1 MMSLNERFTWLRNNH
16 ENMIRNLR
24 ENNAVQQQA
33 SVKNR
38 RLAQQMERRPA
49 VMAALKLKKRSL
61 RQRLGQP
68 VMSSVKDRLTL
79 AGPTRGG
86 RGNSRAQGRGRIGGR
101 GWGGRLI
108 RSQSMQSVNR
118 SSGGGDT
125 FRLRRG
131 QGRIFR
137 GNNSQRRPFRRGG
150 RPGLGSPRGRGLRG
164 GRGGGVGNRF
174 IRGRG
179 GSFRRSGR
187 TRGGNSRV
195 SRGRQTRNV
204 PSKEELDLQL
214 DQYMA
219 STKSH
224 LDKELDSYMN
234 QAQDETWD

>member
-1 MMSLNERFTWLRNNH
+1 MMSLNERFTWLRSNH
-16 ENMIRNLR
+16 ENTIRNLR
-24 ENNAVQQQA
+24 ENSAVQHQA

-68 VMSSVKDRLTL
+68 MSSNVKDRLTL
-79 AGPTRGG
+79 TGSARGG
-86 RGNSRAQGRGRIGGR
+86 RGNARTRGRGRSGGR
-101 GWGGRLI
+101 GRGGRLA
-108 RSQSMQSVNR
+108 RSQSMQSLNR
-118 SSGGGDT
+118 SNSGGDT
-125 FRLRRG
+125 FRFRRG
-131 QGRIFR
+131 QGRVFR
-137 GNNSQRRPFRRGG
+137 GNSQRRPFRRGG
-150 RPGLGSPRGRGLRG
+150 WPGLGSPRGGRGLRG

-174 IRGRG
+174 TRGRG
-179 GSFRRSGR
+179 GSFRRNGR
-187 TRGGNSRV
+187 MRAGRGRG
-195 SRGRQTRNV
+195 SRGRQMQAV

-224 LDKELDSYMN
+224 LDRELDSYMN

>member
-1 MMSLNERFTWLRNNH
+1 MSLNERFTWLRNNH
-16 ENMIRNLR
+16 ENTIRNLR
-24 ENNAVQQQA
+24 ENSAIHQQA

-68 VMSSVKDRLTL
+68 VTSSVKDRLTL

-86 RGNSRAQGRGRIGGR
+86 RGNSRAQGRGRGGR
-101 GWGGRLI
+101 GWVGRLS
-108 RSQSMQSVNR
+108 RSQSMQSLNR

-131 QGRIFR
+131 QGRVFR
-137 GNNSQRRPFRRGG
+137 GNNSRRRSFRRGG
-150 RPGLGSPRGRGLRG
+150 RSGLGPPQGGRSLRGTRGR
-164 GRGGGVGNRF
+164 GVGNRF
-174 IRGRG
+174 TRGRG

-187 TRGGNSRV
+187 MRGGNSRG

-234 QAQDETWD
+234 QAQDEMWD